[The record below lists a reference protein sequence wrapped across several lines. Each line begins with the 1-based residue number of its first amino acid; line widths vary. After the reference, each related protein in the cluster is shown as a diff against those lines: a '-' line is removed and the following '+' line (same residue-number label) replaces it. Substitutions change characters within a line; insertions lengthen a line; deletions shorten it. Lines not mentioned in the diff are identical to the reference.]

1 MSRIPFAKMKDY
13 MELPSLIAHQI
24 DSYKDFINRGIGEV
38 LDQIY
43 PIKDK
48 DNDGMYELQCLG
60 YRVDPPTQTPNQ
72 VKEKNGTYSGKLMMK
87 LRLIS
92 KVFGEIKD
100 SDVFFGDIPYMTDS
114 GKFVFNGNERVVVT
128 QIVKSP
134 GVFFE
139 SSINDKGK
147 VLYKAR
153 IQPDRG
159 TWLYFETDAKD
170 VMWVRVDKTR
180 KMLLTVFLK
189 ALGIG
194 GNEEILNMY
203 GENKYILATLE
214 KDKTETFEEAIIEFY
229 KKVRPSEIP
238 SVERAKSYI
247 ESALFDAK
255 RYDLERVGRFKMNQK
270 LNLRQ
275 RVLKKPLGED
285 IGSFKKGTIVD
296 DEMLAELNVREL
308 KVENKE
314 GKVVNVMGNVISD
327 ARYLTLEDIYSSINY
342 LIHLEDGIGDIDDI
356 DHLANRHIR
365 QVGKSLQK
373 EFLVGMKRVEK
384 NIRDQLMLNAN
395 TGKKELDELTPQ
407 SLVYTRPLE
416 AKFREFLGSSQLSQY
431 VDQINP
437 LGELSNIRR
446 TSAIGPGGF
455 SKERAG
461 VEVRDVNSTHYGR
474 ICPIE
479 TPEGANV
486 GLINQLSTYAHINE
500 FGFITSPYRKIDR
513 KKSKATDQIHLLTA
527 DDEEKYY
534 IAESSAVDENGKF
547 STEKVNVRYGKEYL
561 TVDYTE
567 VDYVAV
573 SSKQPFGIG
582 AVSIPFLEND
592 DANRALMG
600 ANMQRQGVPTVR
612 PQEPLIGTG
621 IEARIAQDTMASIV
635 AKEDGVI
642 ESITDERIVMQ
653 TKKGEVKDFIL
664 NKFMRT
670 NDGTCWN
677 HYVRCHVGQKVKKGD
692 VLADSTSSNNGEL
705 AVGQNLLV
713 AFMPMEGYNFED
725 SIVLSKRLV
734 NEDVMTVIML
744 QEYKTE
750 VRSTRLGAEEITLD
764 IPQTG
769 EPQKKNL
776 DENGIVK
783 VGTYV
788 KGGDILVGKRTPKAK
803 DDKTAEGRLLDAI
816 FIGKT
821 DDYRDNSLTLS
832 GNKEGVV
839 VKVVRNSMKDSDSN
853 LKKGILEEVKV
864 TIAEIRKIDIG
875 DKMAGRHGNKGVVS
889 SIRAVEDMPHLAD
902 GTPVDVV
909 LNPLGVPS
917 RMNIGQVMELHLG
930 MVARTLGIKFETP
943 VFGGVNAKEEIQK
956 ILKENDFPEDGKF
969 DLYDGR
975 TGEKFENKVS
985 VGVMYMMKLNH
996 QVKDKRHARSIGPY
1010 SLVTQ
1015 QPLGGKAQNG
1025 GQRFGE
1031 MEVWALEAYG
1041 AAHTLQEMMTLK
1053 SDDFIGRSKM
1063 YKNLVHGFELPE
1075 PNLTESLKLL
1085 LSEMKAIGMDTD
1097 IVTRD
1102 GQELLKPKYKPE
1114 QIVLEEEDDDDLG
1127 LNLNDKEEEE
1137 DDSDTVDL
1145 DSVIEEDDLE
1155 EEQE

>member
-1 MSRIPFAKMKDY
+1 MNRIPFANMKDY
-13 MELPSLIAHQI
+13 MELPSLISHQI

-38 LDQIY
+38 LDQIF

-48 DNDGMYELQCLG
+48 DNDGMYELQQLG
-60 YRVDPPTQTPNQ
+60 YRVEPPNKTPKQ
-72 VKEKNGTYSGKLMMK
+72 VKEKNATYSGKLMIN

-100 SDVFFGDIPYMTDS
+100 SEVFFGEVPYMTDS
-114 GKFVFNGNERVVVT
+114 GKFIVNGNERVIVT

-139 SSINDKGK
+139 SEVNDRGK

-170 VMWVRVDKTR
+170 VVWVRVDKTR

-194 GNEEILNMY
+194 DNEKILEMY
-203 GENKYILATLE
+203 GDNKYILATLE
-214 KDKTETFEEAIIEFY
+214 KDKTETYEEAIIEFY

-238 SVERAKSYI
+238 SIDRAKSYI
-247 ESALFDAK
+247 ESALFDSK

-285 IGSFKKGTIVD
+285 IGSYKKGTIIN
-296 DEMLAELNVREL
+296 DEMLADLNVKEI
-308 KVENKE
+308 KIENKE
-314 GKVVNVMGNVISD
+314 GKIVSVMGNGTPD
-327 ARYLTLEDIYSSINY
+327 GRCLTLEDIIASINY
-342 LIHLEDGIGDIDDI
+342 LIHLEDHVGDIDDI

-373 EFLVGMKRVEK
+373 EFLVGMRRVEK

-479 TPEGANV
+479 TPEGQNV

-500 FGFITSPYRKIDR
+500 FGFITSPYRKVDS
-513 KKSKATDQIHLLTA
+513 KKAQATDQVLLFTA

-534 IAESSAVDENGKF
+534 IAEAGAVDEKGNFK
-547 STEKVNVRYGKEYL
+547 TDKVQVRYGKEYL
-561 TVDYTE
+561 TVDHTE

-592 DANRALMG
+592 DASRALMG
-600 ANMQRQGVPTVR
+600 ANMQRQGVPTIS

-642 ESITDERIVMQ
+642 QSINDDRIVMQ
-653 TKKGEVKDFIL
+653 TKKGEIKEFIL

-725 SIVLSKRLV
+725 SIVLSERLV
-734 NEDVMTVIML
+734 KDDTLTVIML

-750 VRSTRLGAEEITLD
+750 VRSTRLGAEEITLE

-769 EPQKKNL
+769 ENQKKNL

-783 VGTYV
+783 IGTYV
-788 KGGDILVGKRTPKAK
+788 KSGDILVGKRTPKAK

-821 DDYRDNSLTLS
+821 DDYRDNSLTV
-832 GNKEGVV
+832 KEKSEGIVIDI
-839 VKVVRNSMKDSDSN
+839 VRNTMKDSD

-864 TIAEIRKIDIG
+864 TIAEIRKVNIG

-889 SIRAVEDMPHLAD
+889 TIRPIEDMPHLPD

-930 MVARTLGIKFETP
+930 MVARELGVKFETP

-956 ILKENDFPEDGKF
+956 ILKENNFPEDGKF

-1031 MEVWALEAYG
+1031 MEVWALEAHG
-1041 AAHTLQEMMTLK
+1041 AANTLQEILTLK

-1063 YKNLVHGFELPE
+1063 YKNIVHGFELPE

-1085 LSEMKAIGMDTD
+1085 LSEIKAIGLDTD

-1102 GQELLKPKYKPE
+1102 GQELLLPKYKPE
-1114 QIVLEEEDDDDLG
+1114 QIAIDEEDDDDLDLLQDDTDDG
-1127 LNLNDKEEEE
+1127 LDK
-1137 DDSDTVDL
+1137 VDL
-1145 DSVIEEDDLE
+1145 DSVSEEDEEDE

>member
-1 MSRIPFAKMKDY
+1 MSRIPFAVMKDFI
-13 MELPSLIAHQI
+13 ELPNLVAHQR
-24 DSYKDFINRGIGEV
+24 DSYQDFINRGIGEV
-38 LDQIY
+38 LDQVF

-48 DNDGMYELQCLG
+48 DNDGMYELQTQG
-60 YRVDPPTQTPNQ
+60 YRVIPPDKTPKA
-72 VKEKNGTYSGKLMMK
+72 VKQKNATYAGKLMIN

-100 SDVFFGDIPYMTDS
+100 SEVFFGEIPYMTDS
-114 GKFVFNGNERVVVT
+114 GKFIHNGNERVVVT

-139 SSINDKGK
+139 SERNDKGK
-147 VLYKAR
+147 ILYKAR

-170 VMWVRVDKTR
+170 VVWVRVDKTR
-180 KMLLTVFLK
+180 KMPLTVFLK

-194 GNEEILNMY
+194 DNEKIIEMY

-214 KDKTETFEEAIIEFY
+214 KDKTETFDEAIIEFY

-238 SVERAKSYI
+238 SIDRAKSYI
-247 ESALFDAK
+247 ESSLFNPK

-275 RVLKKPLGED
+275 RVLKRPLGED
-285 IGSFKKGTIVD
+285 IGSYKKGTIVD
-296 DEMLAELNVREL
+296 DEMLESLNVTEMKIENRE
-308 KVENKE
+308 
-314 GKVVNVMGNVISD
+314 GTIVNVMGNGTPDHRS
-327 ARYLTLEDIYSSINY
+327 LTVQDITTSINY
-342 LIHLEDGIGDIDDI
+342 LLHLEDGVGDIDDI

-373 EFLVGMKRVEK
+373 EFLVGMRRVEK

-395 TGKKELDELTPQ
+395 TGKKEIDELTPQ

-479 TPEGANV
+479 TPEGQNV
-486 GLINQLSTYAHINE
+486 GLINQLSTFAHINE
-500 FGFITSPYRKIDR
+500 FGFITSPYRR
-513 KKSKATDQIHLLTA
+513 VNKKNYEASDQVILLTA

-534 IAESSAVDENGKF
+534 IAEASSVDVNGKF
-547 STEKVNVRYGKEYL
+547 KNDKVVVRYGKDYL
-561 TVDYTE
+561 TVDHTE
-567 VDYVAV
+567 VDFVAV
-573 SSKQPFGIG
+573 SSKQPWGIG

-600 ANMQRQGVPTVR
+600 ANMQRQGVPTIR

-621 IEARIAQDTMASIV
+621 IEARIAQDTMASII
-635 AKEDGVI
+635 APEEGTI
-642 ESITDERIVMQ
+642 TSITEDRIRMQ
-653 TKKGEVKDFIL
+653 TKQGEVKDFIL

-677 HYVRCHVGQKVKKGD
+677 HYVRCFVGQKVKKGD

-713 AFMPMEGYNFED
+713 AFMPMEGYNYED
-725 SIVLSKRLV
+725 SIVLSERLV
-734 NEDVMTVIML
+734 KDDTLTVIML

-750 VRSTRLGAEEITLD
+750 IRSTRLGPEEITLD

-769 EPQKKNL
+769 EHQKKNL

-783 VGTYV
+783 IGTYV
-788 KGGDILVGKRTPKAK
+788 NGNDILVGKRTPKAK

-821 DDYRDNSLTLS
+821 DDFRDNSLTIP
-832 GNKEGVV
+832 GNKEGIVIDI
-839 VKVVRNSMKDSDSN
+839 VRNTMKDSD

-864 TIAEIRKIDIG
+864 TVAEIRKVNIG

-889 SIRAVEDMPHLAD
+889 SIRPVEDMPHLPD

-930 MVARTLGIKFETP
+930 MVARTLGVKFETP
-943 VFGGVNAKEEIQK
+943 VFGGVNAKEEIHK
-956 ILKENDFPEDGKF
+956 ILVENNLPEDGKY

-975 TGEKFENKVS
+975 TGEKYENKVS

-1041 AAHTLQEMMTLK
+1041 AANILQEILTMK

-1114 QIVLEEEDDDDLG
+1114 QIAVDDDEDFVLALIDEAEEDVTDIV
-1127 LNLNDKEEEE
+1127 EFESSSE
-1137 DDSDTVDL
+1137 D
-1145 DSVIEEDDLE
+1145 EQ
-1155 EEQE
+1155 EEQED